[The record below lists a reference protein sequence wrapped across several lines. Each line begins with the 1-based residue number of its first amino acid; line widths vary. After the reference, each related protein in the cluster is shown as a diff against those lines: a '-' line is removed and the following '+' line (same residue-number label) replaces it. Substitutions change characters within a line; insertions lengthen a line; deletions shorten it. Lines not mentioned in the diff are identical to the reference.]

1 MFRNKDQEKFLPPVV
16 LEVRVTFKN
25 RNNQTKTPHFPTL
38 RGYLNLNSLFFL
50 DQNQIMETNLDSRSL
65 SRNSSVWRLTL
76 TSSSLNTNSKV
87 PTI

>member
-25 RNNQTKTPHFPTL
+25 RNNQTKTPHFLTL

-65 SRNSSVWRLTL
+65 SRNSSVWRLTW